1 MHTPVQLCIQ
11 VCAHY
16 RACLSACNPPVYPQ
30 TTQPA
35 CRPAAPPILLAPAPP
50 LDPQT
55 LTPQMSEN
63 KRRAEELLREAYTL
77 CEALQRRAGAGVLE
91 KLLPKRHKQF
101 AKGIAGRA

>member
-1 MHTPVQLCIQ
+1 
-11 VCAHY
+11 
-16 RACLSACNPPVYPQ
+16 
-30 TTQPA
+30 
-35 CRPAAPPILLAPAPP
+35 
-50 LDPQT
+50 
-55 LTPQMSEN
+55 MSEN